1 MNVYKV
7 DDAQIVSN
15 AIINNFIV
23 TRAHSREVRGTGLV
37 SGSGSGSAMGANG
50 GTESTRSA
58 EIDRSAH
65 TAGSI
70 SLVGISTNGN
80 EGIMWNS
87 KIISGSAIIDY
98 NPGTDYVG
106 AVDVT
111 LTSEECTVLLNCSST
126 KGQEYSCITLT
137 TGMYPYQE

>member
-23 TRAHSREVRGTGLV
+23 TRAHSREVRGVV

-50 GTESTRSA
+50 GVVQGTRSA
-58 EIDRSAH
+58 EIDRSTY